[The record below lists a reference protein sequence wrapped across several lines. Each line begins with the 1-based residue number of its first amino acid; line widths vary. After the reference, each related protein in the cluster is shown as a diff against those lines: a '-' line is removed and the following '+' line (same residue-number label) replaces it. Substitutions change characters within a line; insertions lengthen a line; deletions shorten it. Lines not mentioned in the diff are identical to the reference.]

1 MVSRKGAGPWL
12 DAHSRSRSGR
22 QTGWLVP
29 MAAVAIGV
37 GVLFSPARATAQTGQ
52 PGAVPSTTKHEE
64 GALLALGQNYP
75 NPFSP
80 ATRIPFSVGNPP
92 ACSDPG
98 RQYHVTLKVYNLL
111 AQPVAVPVII
121 DASASSA
128 PIGQPVQELQL
139 TCGQYTA
146 YWDGTGMA
154 TNRPVA
160 SGLYLYRLEINGK
173 PVAARKML
181 IQR

>member
-1 MVSRKGAGPWL
+1 MLSLEGNALTETRGRLRKRAVP
-12 DAHSRSRSGR
+12 
-22 QTGWLVP
+22 GWLSHFVVLFVG
-29 MAAVAIGV
+29 AAV
-37 GVLFSPARATAQTGQ
+37 LFAPSVTRAQTGQ
-52 PGAVPSTTKHEE
+52 PGTPPSASKHQE

-92 ACSDPG
+92 VCSEPG
-98 RQYHVTLKVYNLL
+98 RVYHVSLKVYNLL
-111 AQPVAVPVII
+111 AQPVAVPVIV
-121 DASASSA
+121 DGSASSA
-128 PIGQPVQELQL
+128 PIGQPVQALELP
-139 TCGQYTA
+139 CGQYTA
-146 YWDGTGMA
+146 YWDGTAMT
-154 TNRPVA
+154 TNRAVA

>member
-1 MVSRKGAGPWL
+1 MVSRKGASAWHKLPN
-12 DAHSRSRSGR
+12 R
-22 QTGWLVP
+22 QQHNRTAGWLVP
-29 MAAVAIGV
+29 VVAVVICATVLVAPSRAA
-37 GVLFSPARATAQTGQ
+37 AQAGQ
-52 PGAVPSTTKHEE
+52 PGAVPSATKHQE
-64 GALLALGQNYP
+64 GALLANYP

-98 RQYHVTLKVYNLL
+98 RRYHVTLKVYNLL
-111 AQPVAVPVII
+111 AQPVAIPVII

-128 PIGQPVQELQL
+128 PIGQPVQELEL
-139 TCGQYTA
+139 ACGQYTA
-146 YWDGTGMA
+146 FWDGNGMA
-154 TNRPVA
+154 TNHPVA